1 MCPALAEIRS
11 TTTLLGRRD
20 APRKYLRS
28 DDAISH
34 AEDIVN
40 ANDISLLDQRR
51 RLWARMYVN
60 MRFHYSISLARTVNF
75 KPIRQHVDKN
85 IPFLFRAY
93 RFTVFDLEPRTT
105 IHFPAV

>member
-34 AEDIVN
+34 DEAIVN
-40 ANDISLLDQRR
+40 ANAKSLLDQRR
-51 RLWARMYVN
+51 RLWTCMYVN
-60 MRFHYSISLARTVNF
+60 MRFHDSISLAIAVNF
-75 KPIRQHVDKN
+75 KQIRQNMDKN
-85 IPFLFRAY
+85 IPFLFNVY
-93 RFTVFDLEPRTT
+93 RFTV
-105 IHFPAV
+105 V